1 MTLTL
6 HRWQEE
12 CLALLRQRV
21 ISPTVPGIVQAV
33 TGSGKSICQAKLVQL
48 LVSTLPKDQITF
60 VATSRRVLVEQL
72 FKDVSEH
79 VAKQMLGYYF
89 GDGKR
94 YLGKRTIFTTYASL
108 TDCVRAVTSQGG
120 KVGAV
125 LLDEAHNTG
134 SEATN
139 DWLMEQVS
147 GGLKRVYGFTATDF
161 RGNPKERL
169 QWCTERIYSY
179 PYDRAIADGVIVPY
193 VYKARAGDVVDTDDD
208 IIQMILATDATR
220 YGAGLVTAKSIEDA
234 KSFAARLSEAGLL
247 ARHVASDL
255 GRRVIPEVEEGF
267 RSGAILAI
275 TSPRLVAEGYDYPPL
290 KWMCFRAPLT
300 VQGRVL
306 AIQTVGRVLRRV
318 RPQKFPAEVRRWGA
332 MEEALV
338 LDPRESFSRIGI
350 RHDPALGPIEEEVE
364 PEPTRPEKE
373 AQEVSL
379 QEPKPDH
386 LDSVEEAV
394 AWARGVLMWA
404 SQGAAVSPL
413 AACLSPSRAKDA
425 TPSAVSGVQGKFAR
439 ECRSVLYSVAKINE
453 PHRRLLFEGL
463 VLVEHWARSEE
474 GMGRWRHA
482 AAVLQVADTLVA
494 WFCGAKQGQPQLFGR
509 GQPLTIP
516 DHVLPY
522 TSRPA
527 RDT

>member
-33 TGSGKSICQAKLVQL
+33 TGGGKSLVQSKLVSL

-94 YLGKRTIFTTYASL
+94 YLGKRAIFTTYASL

-139 DWLMEQVS
+139 EWLMEQVS
-147 GGLKRVYGFTATDF
+147 TGLKRVYGFTATDF

-169 QWCTERIYSY
+169 QWCSERIYSY
-179 PYDRAIADGVIVPY
+179 PFAQAVADKVIVDY
-193 VYKARAGDVVDTDDD
+193 VYKGRAGDVVDTDDD
-208 IIQMILATDATR
+208 IIQMIHATDAIQ

-234 KSFAARLSEAGLL
+234 KAFAARLSEAGLL

-300 VQGRVL
+300 MQGRVL

-318 RPQKFPAEVRRWGA
+318 RPQKFPAEVRRWGL
-332 MEEALV
+332 MEKALL
-338 LDPRESFSRIGI
+338 LDPRGSFEQIGI
-350 RHDPALGPIEEEVE
+350 THHPALGPIEEEIT

-373 AQEVSL
+373 ATEVAI
-379 QEPKPDH
+379 QEPRPDH
-386 LDSVEEAV
+386 LDSVEESV

-413 AACLSPSRAKDA
+413 AVCLRPSRAKDA

-439 ECRSVLYSVAKINE
+439 ECRSVLHSVAKINE

-463 VLVEHWARSEE
+463 VLVERWARSEE

-494 WFCGAKQGQPQLFGR
+494 WFCGGHTGQPQLFGR